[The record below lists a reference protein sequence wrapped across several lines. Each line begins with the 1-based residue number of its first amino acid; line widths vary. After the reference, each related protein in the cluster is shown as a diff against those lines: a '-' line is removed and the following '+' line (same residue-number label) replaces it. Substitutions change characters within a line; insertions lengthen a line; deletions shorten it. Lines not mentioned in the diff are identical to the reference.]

1 MDKFSRTILFFLL
14 FCVLIILQFQ
24 PATLDHEEGGQNVDQ
39 DHPEKP
45 KLSESHIKVPGRKSK
60 LSYMIFKCSF
70 LHQIWSKGTGW
81 VGDREYDG
89 VKRTFREAVEKNFGK
104 SKETVEESAETAAKV
119 VEEAIHKTTEKV
131 KESSDSA

>member
-60 LSYMIFKCSF
+60 L
-70 LHQIWSKGTGW
+70 GTGW

-104 SKETVEESAETAAKV
+104 SKETVEESAETAAKL

>member
-70 LHQIWSKGTGW
+70 LHQIWR
-81 VGDREYDG
+81 DREYDG

-104 SKETVEESAETAAKV
+104 SKETVEESAETAAKL

>member
-1 MDKFSRTILFFLL
+1 KSHQSSWEKIKIVIHDLQMQFS
-14 FCVLIILQFQ
+14 
-24 PATLDHEEGGQNVDQ
+24 PPNLDF
-39 DHPEKP
+39 
-45 KLSESHIKVPGRKSK
+45 R
-60 LSYMIFKCSF
+60 
-70 LHQIWSKGTGW
+70 GTGW